1 MNFCLVTLLWAI
13 AAVET
18 GHNDAAIG
26 RAGERSQYQIM
37 EVVWRQHEP
46 QLRHDRCRGEA
57 ATKVATKHL
66 TWLTKQVGADVTAL
80 ASAWNQGATGHR
92 RRGPNDYARRV
103 TALYWSRMPAG
114 NETNLDTVGRSA
126 NALHD
131 DTR

>member
-1 MNFCLVTLLWAI
+1 MADFNNLTMNLCLVTLLWAI

-46 QLRHDRCRGEA
+46 SLPHDRCHGQA
-57 ATKVATKHL
+57 ATDVATQHL
-66 TWLTKQVGADVTAL
+66 HWLTKQVGSDVISL
-80 ASAWNQGATGHR
+80 ASAWNQGATGHK

-103 TALYWSRMPAG
+103 SALYASRIAQ
-114 NETNLDTVGRSA
+114 GR
-126 NALHD
+126 D
-131 DTR
+131 IGY